1 MIRYHVEQIVYHNPK
16 ALIVRLIRDYAE
28 GFVETKDKTVA
39 FAEDPNKVLH
49 ALL

>member
-1 MIRYHVEQIVYHNPK
+1 MVYHNPN
-16 ALIVRLIRDYAE
+16 ALLVRLNRDYPE
-28 GFVETKDKTVA
+28 GFAETMDKTVA